1 VVYPGYVRSVYDGQ
15 QHYIGART
23 LMRLYGVNPA
33 ECVVWDRERPE
44 TFLGRDVSGLIPL
57 YPQRYWRNYKLPEEK
72 PENPVSK
79 EESV

>member
-1 VVYPGYVRSVYDGQ
+1 
-15 QHYIGART
+15 
-23 LMRLYGVNPA
+23 
-33 ECVVWDRERPE
+33 
-44 TFLGRDVSGLIPL
+44 VSGLIPL